1 MPQSKTQNVLIT
13 GASRGFGFLIAR
25 SLRKAGFGVVAAM
38 RDPAGK
44 NAGPAKILKG
54 EGAHVVA
61 LDVIDDKSVEKGI
74 AEAIQLA
81 GHIDVVVNN
90 AGVGAMG
97 WVDTFTIDDFKR
109 LFDVNVFGVQRVNRA
124 ILPHLKANGGGTLI
138 QISSLLGRFVL
149 PFLGPYN
156 ATKFAVEAL
165 ADNYRLEGAAYGI
178 QSLIVE
184 PGAFGT
190 EFSDNKI
197 AASDKTRVATYGEQA
212 HAPEKRMEGFAEVL
226 RGPKAPQPQMV
237 ADAIVKLLQTPAE
250 KRPFRTTVDGLGM
263 SGPIDA
269 INAATDNSVN
279 QIYGSFGISATLAK
293 KAA

>member
-1 MPQSKTQNVLIT
+1 MKTQNVLIT
-13 GASRGFGFLIAR
+13 GASRGFGFLIAH

-44 NAGPAKILKG
+44 NAEPAKILKG

-61 LDVIDDKSVEKGI
+61 LDVTDDKSVEKGI
-74 AEAIQLA
+74 AEAIKLA
-81 GHIDVVVNN
+81 GHIDVVINN
-90 AGVGAMG
+90 AGIGTMG
-97 WVDTFTIDDFKR
+97 WVDSFTIDDFKR
-109 LFDVNVFGVQRVNRA
+109 VFDTNVFGVQRVNKA
-124 ILPHLKANGGGTLI
+124 ILPHLKVNGGGTLI
-138 QISSLLGRFVL
+138 QISSLLGRFVM

-156 ATKFAVEAL
+156 ATKHAVEAL
-165 ADNYRLEGAAYGI
+165 ADNYRVEGAAYGI

-190 EFSDNKI
+190 EFSAGKI
-197 AASDKTRVATYGEQA
+197 EAGDKARIASYGEQA
-212 HAPEKRMEGFAEVL
+212 HAPAKSMEGFANVL
-226 RGPKAPQPQMV
+226 KGPKAPQPQMV

-269 INAATDNSVN
+269 INAATDTAVN
-279 QIYGSFGISATLAK
+279 QLYANFGVSATLGK